1 MHGDPPAQRPDKMP
15 NASAFPSTSS
25 EKTGWRSLVWGA
37 IGYLIFW
44 QVAPRFKIDGL
55 YVVIVSSLIA
65 LALVIWLTA
74 RFAHVLHTPRA
85 AIMATLVLAA
95 IAIPLR
101 VLLATRYPPA
111 HLLNLLLPGLVDLL
125 FIWFAAS
132 IGVLLSL
139 MVRGANMI
147 PPIAA
152 VLALVDIWT
161 VLLGGPVKQVME
173 SQAPAAQ
180 KVTQAMTVPLP
191 APTTGAA
198 PFAVVGFADFLFI
211 AFFIASICRY
221 VITPDPYP
229 KTVITLILV
238 LTLYML
244 VVLVTGLSLPA
255 LLPMAVV
262 MIALHWRH
270 FHYARSEAFALL
282 YAGLFIAVIAV
293 GFWFISRRQESN
305 ATPSKA
311 HRLTVRS
318 ALFLRPNE
326 APLISGK
333 LSTAL
338 DDLFELRPLPSPRLS

>member
-1 MHGDPPAQRPDKMP
+1 MSEVPPAQMPDTEP
-15 NASAFPSTSS
+15 HSSATSS
-25 EKTGWRSLVWGA
+25 TPHDRADWRSLVWGA
-37 IGYLIFW
+37 MGYLVFW
-44 QVAPRFKIDGL
+44 QIAPRVRIDGL
-55 YVVIVSSLIA
+55 YVVIVSSLVA
-65 LALVIWLTA
+65 LAFVIWLTA
-74 RFAHVLHTPRA
+74 RFARVLRTPRSVVV
-85 AIMATLVLAA
+85 ATLLLAL

-101 VLLATRYPPA
+101 VLLALRYPLA
-111 HLLNLLLPGLVDLL
+111 LHLNLALPGLVDLL

-139 MVRGANMI
+139 LVRGANMI

-198 PFAVVGFADFLFI
+198 PFVVVGFADFLFI
-211 AFFIASICRY
+211 AFFIAAICRY
-221 VITPDPYP
+221 VAKPDPYP
-229 KTVITLILV
+229 RTVIALILV
-238 LTLYML
+238 LTAYML
-244 VVLVTGLSLPA
+244 VVLVTDLSLPA

-293 GFWFISRRQESN
+293 GFWFLARRQETT
-305 ATPSKA
+305 AKPSRA
-311 HRLTVRS
+311 HRLTQV
-318 ALFLRPNE
+318 ATF
-326 APLISGK
+326 ASGEG
-333 LSTAL
+333 TG
-338 DDLFELRPLPSPRLS
+338 FVPS